1 MAVRVKIKK
10 PKKARAPALKVSD
23 WAHPSDLK
31 EKKAALIAGLGMPTG
46 FLLLLLI
53 LPGRDFL
60 FPLWLAWLA
69 AAFAVHMWLWP
80 SRQKRA
86 LRKDETRSAEDAA
99 FARVLQMS
107 LGRVSSVLSVPR
119 GVSAVLTSKG
129 IMPLTFGRTIVVPAS
144 LRAKL
149 SEPEVMVLLAR
160 EVGHI
165 AGGHVTLSSL
175 LRSMSISPRLLQV
188 VGLPLGVLVMLLH
201 RWSYYADVS
210 ADRFAALACGDG
222 KAVAQS
228 ILRIALHAE
237 PEGEHVS
244 AEEVAEHLAAP
255 EGLKAQE
262 QQITTHFRLGEYLKE
277 RPDVY
282 ARLKAVAS
290 YVGSSE
296 HKAAVEKLRAAQSPA
311 QPA

>member
-10 PKKARAPALKVSD
+10 PKKARAPALKVAD

-31 EKKAALIAGLGMPTG
+31 EKKAALIGGLGMPVG
-46 FLLLLLI
+46 FLLLLFI

-60 FPLWLAWLA
+60 FPLWLVWLV

-86 LRKDETRSAEDAA
+86 LRKDEPRSAEDTA

-107 LGRVSSVLSVPR
+107 LERVARVWPVPP
-119 GVSAVLTSKG
+119 GVSVVLTSKG
-129 IMPLTFGRTIVVPAS
+129 IMPLTFGRTIVVPGS

-149 SEPEVMVLLAR
+149 SEPEVTALLAR

-165 AGGHVTLSSL
+165 AGGHVALLSL
-175 LRSMSISPRLLQV
+175 FRSMGISPRPLQA
-188 VGLPLGVLVMLLH
+188 VGLPLGVLVVLLR
-201 RWSYYADVS
+201 RWSYYAEVS

-222 KAVAQS
+222 KVVAQA

-244 AEEVAEHLAAP
+244 AEDVAEHLAAP
-255 EGLKAQE
+255 EGLKAEQE
-262 QQITTHFRLGEYLKE
+262 QITTHFRLGEYLKE

-282 ARLKAVAS
+282 GRLRAVAS
-290 YVGSSE
+290 YFGSPE
-296 HKAAVEKLRAAQSPA
+296 HKAAVEKVRAAQSPG